1 MKNEQTQPVSARRRH
16 TERGFSLTELMIVV
30 AIIGV
35 LSGVG
40 LAAMA
45 SGREERALRR
55 ATATLVGTF
64 QDLRAVAT
72 SSGRSVV
79 VNVTAGDIPT
89 GQPGF
94 VRWWFSADN
103 TCTAIT
109 VADVRTLTFRARG
122 DDRETRN
129 VVITRLTPRRA
140 GAGAADVSMCITPD
154 GRVVDPT
161 TSRPLPR
168 SAGSAYDGQAYFELI
183 PARCD
188 ETRCEPSAYVSTV
201 SFGFSGLTEVMSPG
215 YRIP

>member
-1 MKNEQTQPVSARRRH
+1 MKNEQTQAVGRRYH
-16 TERGFSLTELMIVV
+16 GAWRGFSLTEMMIVV
-30 AIIGV
+30 AIIGI

-55 ATATLVGTF
+55 ATATLVGTL
-64 QDLRAVAT
+64 QELRAVAS
-72 SSGRSVV
+72 SSGRAVV
-79 VNVTAGDIPT
+79 INVAVGDIPT

-109 VADVRTLTFRARG
+109 AGEVQTLSFRARG
-122 DDRETRN
+122 DDRDTRN
-129 VVITRLTPRRA
+129 VVITRVTPPRA
-140 GAGAADVSMCITPD
+140 GGGPSNVSMCITAD
-154 GRVVDPT
+154 GRVVDPAT
-161 TSRPLPR
+161 TRPLPR
-168 SAGSAYDGQAYFELI
+168 SGGSTYDGLAYFELI

-188 ETRCEPSAYVSTV
+188 PTRCTASAYVTTV
-201 SFGFSGLTEVMSPG
+201 SFSFSGLIEAMPPG